1 MPNLSFNV
9 RMFLHKFDSLSQSGA
24 DFGRIE
30 AFLAESLEKARESED
45 FDSALIVAGERVNF
59 YRRFGRYDEIDKVVE
74 EYLDLAAPAKIEN
87 TSRQADVLL
96 VSATALFSAG
106 EYDKAE
112 NLYLQ
117 AEQTVEKQCGLSGK
131 SCENSLAGNNVSG
144 NNVSGNNVSGN
155 NVSGNNSAER
165 LPLIYSGLSRIYA
178 RTGRVEQAAEKLRTV
193 LDGLEKRQEISP
205 SDLNVLRD
213 CAAIN
218 TELSMLFFKSSDIDP
233 SADSAADS
241 AAPADSALRY
251 AERAVQICEKNG
263 IYGDVYALA
272 LLQHAQMMQA
282 QMMQAFSGFGA
293 KSAYSENCA
302 ASENC
307 DFSEDS
313 AADSAADSADEIKT
327 MSALETA
334 FSKASEASFE
344 SFGAGSDCYLAAES
358 ALSLIRARLA
368 ALRSQPSR

>member
-30 AFLAESLEKARESED
+30 AFLAESLEKALESED

-87 TSRQADVLL
+87 TSRQVDVLL

-131 SCENSLAGNNVSG
+131 SCENSPA
-144 NNVSGNNVSGN
+144 GNNVSGN

-272 LLQHAQMMQA
+272 LLQHAQMMHA

>member
-30 AFLAESLEKARESED
+30 AFLVESLEKARESED

-59 YRRFGRYDEIDKVVE
+59 YRRFGRYDEIYKVVE

-131 SCENSLAGNNVSG
+131 SCEKSPA
-144 NNVSGNNVSGN
+144 GNNVSGN

-233 SADSAADS
+233 SAGSAADS

-272 LLQHAQMMQA
+272 LLQHAQMMHA

-368 ALRSQPSR
+368 VLRSQPSR

>member
-87 TSRQADVLL
+87 TSRQVDVLL

-131 SCENSLAGNNVSG
+131 SCENSPAGNNVF
-144 NNVSGNNVSGN
+144 GN

-233 SADSAADS
+233 SAGSAADS

-272 LLQHAQMMQA
+272 LLQHAQMMHA

-368 ALRSQPSR
+368 VLRSQPSR

>member
-1 MPNLSFNV
+1 
-9 RMFLHKFDSLSQSGA
+9 MFLHKFDSLSQSGA

-87 TSRQADVLL
+87 TSRQVDVLL

-131 SCENSLAGNNVSG
+131 SCEKSPA
-144 NNVSGNNVSGN
+144 GNNVSGN

-233 SADSAADS
+233 SADFAADS

-272 LLQHAQMMQA
+272 LLQHAQMMHA

>member
-59 YRRFGRYDEIDKVVE
+59 YRRFGRYDEIYKVVE

-87 TSRQADVLL
+87 TSRQVDVLL

-131 SCENSLAGNNVSG
+131 SCENSPAGNNVSG
-144 NNVSGNNVSGN
+144 NNVSGNNSAGN
-155 NVSGNNSAER
+155 SSAER

-241 AAPADSALRY
+241 TAPADSALRY

-313 AADSAADSADEIKT
+313 AADFADEIKT

-368 ALRSQPSR
+368 ALRSQQSR

>member
-87 TSRQADVLL
+87 TSRQVDVLL

-131 SCENSLAGNNVSG
+131 SCENSPAGNNVFGNNVSG
-144 NNVSGNNVSGN
+144 NNSVGNS
-155 NVSGNNSAER
+155 SAER

-272 LLQHAQMMQA
+272 LLQHAQMMHA

-368 ALRSQPSR
+368 VLRSQPSR

>member
-1 MPNLSFNV
+1 
-9 RMFLHKFDSLSQSGA
+9 MFLHKFDSLSQSGA

-30 AFLAESLEKARESED
+30 AFLVESLEKARESED

-59 YRRFGRYDEIDKVVE
+59 YRRFGRYDEIYKVVE

-131 SCENSLAGNNVSG
+131 SCEKSPA
-144 NNVSGNNVSGN
+144 GNNVSGN

-233 SADSAADS
+233 SAGSAADS

-272 LLQHAQMMQA
+272 LLQHAQMMHA

-368 ALRSQPSR
+368 VLRSQPSR

>member
-30 AFLAESLEKARESED
+30 AFLVESLEKARESED

-59 YRRFGRYDEIDKVVE
+59 YRRFGRYDEIYKVVE

-131 SCENSLAGNNVSG
+131 SCEKSPA
-144 NNVSGNNVSGN
+144 GNNVSGN

-233 SADSAADS
+233 SAGSAADSAADS

-282 QMMQAFSGFGA
+282 QMMQAFSDFGA

-302 ASENC
+302 ALENC

>member
-59 YRRFGRYDEIDKVVE
+59 YRRFGRYDEIYKVVE

-131 SCENSLAGNNVSG
+131 SCENSPAGNNVSG
-144 NNVSGNNVSGN
+144 NNSAGNS
-155 NVSGNNSAER
+155 SAER

-233 SADSAADS
+233 SADS

>member
-87 TSRQADVLL
+87 TSRQVDVLL

-131 SCENSLAGNNVSG
+131 SCENSPAGNNVFGNNVSG
-144 NNVSGNNVSGN
+144 NNSVGNS
-155 NVSGNNSAER
+155 SAER

-282 QMMQAFSGFGA
+282 FSGFGA

-368 ALRSQPSR
+368 VLRSQPSR

>member
-96 VSATALFSAG
+96 VSATALFSG

-131 SCENSLAGNNVSG
+131 SCENSPAGNNVF
-144 NNVSGNNVSGN
+144 GN

-233 SADSAADS
+233 SADFAADS

-272 LLQHAQMMQA
+272 LLQHAQMMHA

-368 ALRSQPSR
+368 VLRSQPSR

>member
-30 AFLAESLEKARESED
+30 AFLAESLEKALESED

-87 TSRQADVLL
+87 TSRQVDVLL

-131 SCENSLAGNNVSG
+131 SCENSPAGNNVSG
-144 NNVSGNNVSGN
+144 NNSAGNSSAGN
-155 NVSGNNSAER
+155 SSAER

-368 ALRSQPSR
+368 ALRSQQSR

>member
-87 TSRQADVLL
+87 TSRQVDVLL

-131 SCENSLAGNNVSG
+131 SCENSPAGNNVF
-144 NNVSGNNVSGN
+144 GN

-241 AAPADSALRY
+241 TAPADSALRY

-272 LLQHAQMMQA
+272 LLQHAQMMHA

-368 ALRSQPSR
+368 VLRSQPSR

>member
-87 TSRQADVLL
+87 TSRQVDVLL

-131 SCENSLAGNNVSG
+131 SCENSPA
-144 NNVSGNNVSGN
+144 GNNVSGN

-313 AADSAADSADEIKT
+313 AADFADEIKT

>member
-30 AFLAESLEKARESED
+30 AFLVESLEKARESED

-59 YRRFGRYDEIDKVVE
+59 YRRFGRYDEIYKVVE

-131 SCENSLAGNNVSG
+131 SCENSPA
-144 NNVSGNNVSGN
+144 GNNVSGN

-233 SADSAADS
+233 SAGSAADS
-241 AAPADSALRY
+241 AADSALRY

-272 LLQHAQMMQA
+272 LLQHAQMMHA

-368 ALRSQPSR
+368 VLRSQPSR

>member
-30 AFLAESLEKARESED
+30 AFLAESLEKALESED

-87 TSRQADVLL
+87 TSRQVDVLL

-131 SCENSLAGNNVSG
+131 SCENSPA
-144 NNVSGNNVSGN
+144 GN
-155 NVSGNNSAER
+155 NVSGNNSAGNSSSER

-241 AAPADSALRY
+241 TAPADSALRY

-272 LLQHAQMMQA
+272 LLQHAQMLQA

>member
-131 SCENSLAGNNVSG
+131 SCENSPAGNNVF
-144 NNVSGNNVSGN
+144 GN

-233 SADSAADS
+233 SADFAADS

-272 LLQHAQMMQA
+272 LLQHAQMMHA

-368 ALRSQPSR
+368 VLRSQPSR

>member
-9 RMFLHKFDSLSQSGA
+9 RMILHKFDSLSQSGA

-87 TSRQADVLL
+87 TSRQVDVLL

-131 SCENSLAGNNVSG
+131 SCENSPAGNNVSG
-144 NNVSGNNVSGN
+144 NSSAGNS
-155 NVSGNNSAER
+155 SSER

-272 LLQHAQMMQA
+272 LLQHAQMMHA

-368 ALRSQPSR
+368 ALRSQQSR

>member
-30 AFLAESLEKARESED
+30 AFLVESLEKARESED

-59 YRRFGRYDEIDKVVE
+59 YRRFGRYDEIYKVVE

-131 SCENSLAGNNVSG
+131 SCENSPAGNNVSG
-144 NNVSGNNVSGN
+144 NNSAGNS
-155 NVSGNNSAER
+155 SAER

-233 SADSAADS
+233 SADSAA
-241 AAPADSALRY
+241 PADSALRY

-313 AADSAADSADEIKT
+313 ADEIKT

-368 ALRSQPSR
+368 ALRS

>member
-87 TSRQADVLL
+87 TSRQVDVLL

-131 SCENSLAGNNVSG
+131 SCENSPAGNNVF
-144 NNVSGNNVSGN
+144 GN

-233 SADSAADS
+233 SADFAADS

-272 LLQHAQMMQA
+272 LLQHAQMMHA

-368 ALRSQPSR
+368 VLRSQPSR

>member
-30 AFLAESLEKARESED
+30 AFLAESLEKALESED

-87 TSRQADVLL
+87 TSRQVDVLL

-131 SCENSLAGNNVSG
+131 SCENSPA
-144 NNVSGNNVSGN
+144 GN
-155 NVSGNNSAER
+155 NVSGNNSAGNSSSER

-313 AADSAADSADEIKT
+313 AADSADEIKT

-368 ALRSQPSR
+368 ALRSQQSR

>member
-1 MPNLSFNV
+1 
-9 RMFLHKFDSLSQSGA
+9 MFLHKFDSLSQSGA

-59 YRRFGRYDEIDKVVE
+59 YRRFGRYDEIYKVVE

-87 TSRQADVLL
+87 TSRQVDVLL

-131 SCENSLAGNNVSG
+131 SCEKSPA
-144 NNVSGNNVSGN
+144 GNNVSGN

-233 SADSAADS
+233 SADFAADS

-272 LLQHAQMMQA
+272 LLQHAQMMHA

>member
-87 TSRQADVLL
+87 TSRQVDVLL

-131 SCENSLAGNNVSG
+131 SCENSPAGNNVF
-144 NNVSGNNVSGN
+144 GN

-233 SADSAADS
+233 SADFAADS

-272 LLQHAQMMQA
+272 LLQHAQMMHA

-293 KSAYSENCA
+293 KSAYSENCP

-368 ALRSQPSR
+368 VLRSQPSR

>member
-87 TSRQADVLL
+87 TSRQVDVLL

-131 SCENSLAGNNVSG
+131 SCENSPAGNNVF
-144 NNVSGNNVSGN
+144 GN

-272 LLQHAQMMQA
+272 LLQHAQMMHA

-368 ALRSQPSR
+368 VLRSQPSR

>member
-59 YRRFGRYDEIDKVVE
+59 YRRFGRYDEIYKVVE

-87 TSRQADVLL
+87 TSRQVDVLL

-131 SCENSLAGNNVSG
+131 SCENSPAGNNVSG
-144 NNVSGNNVSGN
+144 NNVSGNNSAGN
-155 NVSGNNSAER
+155 SSAER

-241 AAPADSALRY
+241 ALRY

-282 QMMQAFSGFGA
+282 QMMQAFSDFGA

-302 ASENC
+302 ALENC

-358 ALSLIRARLA
+358 ALFLIRARLA

>member
-30 AFLAESLEKARESED
+30 AFLVESLEKARESED

-59 YRRFGRYDEIDKVVE
+59 YRRFGRYDEIYKVVE
-74 EYLDLAAPAKIEN
+74 EYLDLVAPAKIEN
-87 TSRQADVLL
+87 TSRQVDVLL

-131 SCENSLAGNNVSG
+131 SCEKSPAGNNVSG
-144 NNVSGNNVSGN
+144 NNSAGNS
-155 NVSGNNSAER
+155 SAER

-307 DFSEDS
+307 DFS
-313 AADSAADSADEIKT
+313 ADSADEIKT